1 MMFDWFPQSWWTL
14 VTSESEVNC
23 TNEEMA
29 QLLDRSFTL
38 RRHPT
43 QDDVNATTDTG
54 IVSRH
59 EVYKIATM
67 TYVHASHR
75 LKMSLQRCLGEEQME
90 VRILH
95 MVDSSMM

>member
-54 IVSRH
+54 IVS
-59 EVYKIATM
+59 
-67 TYVHASHR
+67 
-75 LKMSLQRCLGEEQME
+75 
-90 VRILH
+90 
-95 MVDSSMM
+95 